1 MVEIE
6 QQAVPERQAMSAE
19 AVFPADEWVER
30 LSMSGP
36 VRDEAIRALHTLM
49 IRAARHQVARM
60 PEATSLGSVVHDEI
74 INSAADE
81 ATIAVL
87 GRLDS
92 FEGRSRFTTWA
103 YKFGIL
109 QAGVHVRRTRWRGR
123 EVQLRQIVEPV
134 ESHVRSPEA
143 HVEGGDVASAVS
155 RAMATCLTP
164 HQHKVAVA
172 LLVDEVPIDVLSE
185 RLGTTRNALYK
196 TLHDVRK
203 RLRVELI
210 AQGHTLMG
218 ASEEVNR

>member
-36 VRDEAIRALHTLM
+36 VRDEAIRALQRLSM

-60 PEATSLGSVVHDEI
+60 PEATSLGSVVRDEI

-134 ESHVRSPEA
+134 ESHVRSPSRCL
-143 HVEGGDVASAVS
+143 GGDVASAVS

-210 AQGHTLMG
+210 AQGHTLM
-218 ASEEVNR
+218 ACQRR